1 LLFLLTQFVSYNSAG
16 ILHELVE
23 CLSTAHLHPSKSR
36 AEAVT
41 AATAVW
47 DALLGIAVLGVCS
60 STMFLF
66 MVLGA
71 AVRWRRGARA
81 AQKAAAATPQSSLPA
96 VTIFKPVHGMEAR
109 LEENLES
116 FFEQNYP
123 SFEIILGARD
133 ANDAGLKVAGK
144 LCQRYPQVKS
154 RIVVSG
160 PPTWPN
166 AKVFSLSKMIP
177 LSADDYFVIS
187 DSDVQVSPDFL
198 RSVIPALLDSR
209 IGLVTCP
216 YRGVPAGDFW
226 STLEALGM
234 SVEMPSGVMVADMLE
249 GIRFALGP
257 AVALRREGLEKIG
270 GIAATADYYSDD
282 FVLGNLIWAVGY
294 KVIFSHHIIQHV
306 LTPRS
311 LKRTLGDQLRWM
323 KSTRFSRPLGHVGT
337 GLTYA
342 VPFGVLGLVAG
353 AAAGRLALGVG
364 LFAASFVNR
373 VVQSIAVGWGVIG
386 DRRAFY
392 LAWLYPVRDFLGFL
406 TWMGSFGSRTF
417 FWRGETYRF
426 SKGGRIIPQNRPAE
440 SAVGAKL

>member
-1 LLFLLTQFVSYNSAG
+1 M
-16 ILHELVE
+16 
-23 CLSTAHLHPSKSR
+23 
-36 AEAVT
+36 T
-41 AATAVW
+41 AAAVVW
-47 DALLGIAVLGVCS
+47 HVLLGIALLGIFS
-60 STMFLF
+60 STIFLF
-66 MVLGA
+66 MVLVA
-71 AVRWRRGARA
+71 AIRWRRGARA
-81 AQKAAAATPQSSLPA
+81 AQQAAAATPESSLPP
-96 VTIFKPVHGMEAR
+96 VTIFKPVHGMEAQ

-116 FFEQNYP
+116 FFRQDYP
-123 SFEIILGARD
+123 AFEVVLGARD
-133 ANDAGLKVAGK
+133 ANDAGLQLGK
-144 LCQRYPQVKS
+144 KICQRYPHVKS

-177 LSADDYFVIS
+177 GSANHYFVIS
-187 DSDVQVSPDFL
+187 DSDVRVSPDFL
-198 RSVIPALLDSR
+198 RNVIPALLDPD

-216 YRGVPAGDFW
+216 YRGVTAGDFW

-257 AVALRREGLEKIG
+257 AVALRREALEKIG

-282 FVLGNLIWAVGY
+282 FVLGNLIWAAGY
-294 KVIFSHHIIQHV
+294 RVIFSHHIIQHV

-311 LKRTLGDQLRWM
+311 WKRTLGDQLRWM

-342 VPFGVLGLVAG
+342 MPFGVLGLVS
-353 AAAGRLALGVG
+353 AAAMGHWALGFG
-364 LFAASFVNR
+364 LIAAAFVNR
-373 VVQSIAVGWGVIG
+373 VVQSIAVGWGIIG
-386 DRRAFY
+386 DRRALY
-392 LAWLYPVRDFLGFL
+392 LSWLYPVRDLVGFF
-406 TWMGSFGSRTF
+406 TWLASFGSRTF

>member
-1 LLFLLTQFVSYNSAG
+1 
-16 ILHELVE
+16 
-23 CLSTAHLHPSKSR
+23 
-36 AEAVT
+36 VT
-41 AATAVW
+41 ATSVLW
-47 DALLGIAVLGVCS
+47 NVLLGIAVVGVSS
-60 STMFLF
+60 STIFLV
-66 MVLGA
+66 MVLVA

-81 AQKAAAATPQSSLPA
+81 AQMAAAATPESSLPA

-116 FFEQNYP
+116 FFRQDYP
-123 SFEIILGARD
+123 AFEVVLGARD
-133 ANDAGLKVAGK
+133 AGDAGLQVAEK
-144 LCQRYPQVKS
+144 IRQRHPQVKS

-160 PPTWPN
+160 APTWPN

-177 LSADDYFVIS
+177 LSANDYFVIS
-187 DSDVQVSPDFL
+187 DSDVRVSPSFL
-198 RSVIPALLDSR
+198 RDVIPGLLEAR

-216 YRGVPAGDFW
+216 YRGVPAGDIW

-257 AVALRREGLEKIG
+257 AVALRRDALDKIG
-270 GIAATADYYSDD
+270 GIAVTADYYSDD
-282 FVLGNLIWAVGY
+282 FVLGNLIWAAGY

-311 LKRTLGDQLRWM
+311 LTRTLGDQLRWM

-342 VPFGVLGLVAG
+342 VPFGILGLVGGVATG
-353 AAAGRLALGVG
+353 HLGLGVG
-364 LFAASFVNR
+364 LFSAALMNR
-373 VVQSIAVGWGVIG
+373 VVQSAAVGWGVIG
-386 DRRAFY
+386 DRRALF
-392 LAWLYPVRDFLGFL
+392 LSWLYPVRDLLGFL
-406 TWMGSFGSRTF
+406 TWVGSFGSRTF

-426 SKGGRIIPQNRPAE
+426 SQGGRIIPNNRPAE

>member
-1 LLFLLTQFVSYNSAG
+1 
-16 ILHELVE
+16 
-23 CLSTAHLHPSKSR
+23 
-36 AEAVT
+36 VT
-41 AATAVW
+41 AATVVW
-47 DALLGIAVLGVCS
+47 NVLLGVAVVGVCS
-60 STMFLF
+60 STIFLF
-66 MVLGA
+66 MVLVS
-71 AVRWRRGARA
+71 AVRWRQGARA
-81 AQKAAAATPQSSLPA
+81 AQKAAAATPESSLPA
-96 VTIFKPVHGMEAR
+96 VTILKPVHGMEAQ

-116 FFEQNYP
+116 FFGQNYP
-123 SFEIILGARD
+123 SFDVVLGARD
-133 ANDAGLKVAGK
+133 CSDAGLQVAEKVRRRHPG
-144 LCQRYPQVKS
+144 VKS
-154 RIVVSG
+154 RVVVSG

-177 LSADDYFVIS
+177 LSANDYFVIS
-187 DSDVQVSPDFL
+187 DSDVRVSPDFL
-198 RSVIPALLDSR
+198 RNVIPALLDAR

-257 AVALRREGLEKIG
+257 AVALRRDGLEKIG

-282 FVLGNLIWAVGY
+282 FVLGNLIWAAGY

-353 AAAGRLALGVG
+353 AATGHVALGVG
-364 LFAASFVNR
+364 LFAAAFVNR
-373 VVQSIAVGWGVIG
+373 VVQSVAVGWGVIG
-386 DRRAFY
+386 DRRALY
-392 LAWLYPVRDFLGFL
+392 LSLLYPVRDFLGFL
-406 TWMGSFGSRTF
+406 TWAGSFSSRTF
-417 FWRGETYRF
+417 FWRGETYKF
-426 SKGGRIIPQNRPAE
+426 SKGGRIVPQNRAAE

>member
-1 LLFLLTQFVSYNSAG
+1 MTGA
-16 ILHELVE
+16 
-23 CLSTAHLHPSKSR
+23 
-36 AEAVT
+36 T
-41 AATAVW
+41 AAW
-47 DALLGIAVLGVCS
+47 DVLLGVAILGVCS
-60 STMFLF
+60 STIFLL
-66 MVLGA
+66 MVLLA
-71 AVRWRRGARA
+71 ALRWRQAARA
-81 AQKAAAATPQSSLPA
+81 ERKTALATPPSSLPP
-96 VTIFKPVHGMEAR
+96 VTIFKPVHGIEAQ

-116 FFEQNYP
+116 FFRQDYP
-123 SFEIILGARD
+123 AFDIVIGARD
-133 ANDAGLKVAGK
+133 SSDAGLQLAERIR
-144 LCQRYPQVKS
+144 QRHPEVKS

-177 LSADDYFVIS
+177 SSTNDYFVIS

-198 RSVIPALLDSR
+198 REVIPTLLNNK
-209 IGLVTCP
+209 IGLITCP

-257 AVALRREGLEKIG
+257 AVALRHDALDKIG

-282 FVLGNLIWAVGY
+282 FVLGNLIWAAGY

-323 KSTRFSRPLGHVGT
+323 KSTRFSRPLGHMGT

-353 AAAGRLALGVG
+353 AATGRLCAGSWIVRRGIRESGSPIDRGWLGGHRRPQGVVSVVALSGPRFPGLPHLGGQLHQSNLLLARRNVQVQQGRKNRSAKSRGRECGRGEAVG
-364 LFAASFVNR
+364 L
-373 VVQSIAVGWGVIG
+373 
-386 DRRAFY
+386 
-392 LAWLYPVRDFLGFL
+392 
-406 TWMGSFGSRTF
+406 
-417 FWRGETYRF
+417 
-426 SKGGRIIPQNRPAE
+426 
-440 SAVGAKL
+440 GA

>member
-1 LLFLLTQFVSYNSAG
+1 M
-16 ILHELVE
+16 
-23 CLSTAHLHPSKSR
+23 
-36 AEAVT
+36 T
-41 AATAVW
+41 AAMAVW
-47 DALLGIAVLGVCS
+47 DVLLGVAILGICS
-60 STMFLF
+60 STVFLF
-66 MVLGA
+66 MVLA
-71 AVRWRRGARA
+71 AAIRWRRGARV
-81 AQKAAAATPQSSLPA
+81 AQRAATSTPGSSLPA
-96 VTIFKPVHGMEAR
+96 VTIFKPVHGIEAQ

-116 FFEQNYP
+116 FFRQDYP
-123 SFEIILGARD
+123 SFEIILGAREAD
-133 ANDAGLKVAGK
+133 DAGLQVAERVR
-144 LCQRYPQVKS
+144 QRYPQVKS
-154 RIVVSG
+154 RVVVSG
-160 PPTWPN
+160 PPAWPN

-177 LSADDYFVIS
+177 LSANEYFVIS
-187 DSDVQVSPDFL
+187 DSDVQVSPRFL
-198 RSVIPALLDSR
+198 RDVIPALLDAR

-234 SVEMPSGVMVADMLE
+234 SVEMPSGVMVADMME

-257 AVALRREGLEKIG
+257 AVAFRRDGLEKIG
-270 GIAATADYYSDD
+270 GIAAIADYYSDD
-282 FVLGNLIWAVGY
+282 FVLGNLIWAAGY

-353 AAAGRLALGVG
+353 AATGRLALGVG
-364 LFAASFVNR
+364 LFAAAFVNR

-386 DRRAFY
+386 DRRALY
-392 LAWLYPVRDFLGFL
+392 LSWLYPLRDFLGFL
-406 TWMGSFGSRTF
+406 TWAGSFSSRTF

>member
-1 LLFLLTQFVSYNSAG
+1 M
-16 ILHELVE
+16 
-23 CLSTAHLHPSKSR
+23 TATTL
-36 AEAVT
+36 
-41 AATAVW
+41 W
-47 DALLGIAVLGVCS
+47 NMLLGIAVLGVFS
-60 STMFLF
+60 STIFLF
-66 MVLGA
+66 MVLVA
-71 AVRWRRGARA
+71 AIRWREGART
-81 AQKAAAATPQSSLPA
+81 AQRSAVKIPETSLPS
-96 VTIFKPVHGMEAR
+96 VTIFKPVHGMEAE
-109 LEENLES
+109 LEKNLES
-116 FFEQNYP
+116 FFQQNYP
-123 SFEIILGARD
+123 SFEIVLGAREAD
-133 ANDAGLKVAGK
+133 DAGLQVAERIR
-144 LCQRYPQVKS
+144 QRHPQVKS
-154 RIVVSG
+154 RIVASG

-177 LSADDYFVIS
+177 LSANDYFVIS

-198 RSVIPALLDSR
+198 RDVIPTLLNSK

-257 AVALRREGLEKIG
+257 AVALRRDALDKIG

-282 FVLGNLIWAVGY
+282 FVLGNLIWAAGY

-342 VPFGVLGLVAG
+342 VPFGILGLVAG
-353 AAAGRLALGVG
+353 IATGRLWLGIG
-364 LFAASFVNR
+364 LFAAAFVNR
-373 VVQSIAVGWGVIG
+373 IVQSVAVGWGIVG
-386 DRRAFY
+386 DRRALY
-392 LAWLYPVRDFLGFL
+392 LSWLYPVRDCLGFL
-406 TWMGSFGSRTF
+406 TWAGSFTSRTF

-426 SKGGRIIPQNRPAE
+426 SKGGRIVPQNRAAE

>member
-1 LLFLLTQFVSYNSAG
+1 
-16 ILHELVE
+16 
-23 CLSTAHLHPSKSR
+23 
-36 AEAVT
+36 VT
-41 AATAVW
+41 AAALLRHV
-47 DALLGIAVLGVCS
+47 LLGIALLGVFS
-60 STMFLF
+60 STVFLF
-66 MVLGA
+66 MVLVA
-71 AVRWRRGARA
+71 AMLWQRGARA
-81 AQKAAAATPQSSLPA
+81 ARQAAAATPESSLPP

-116 FFEQNYP
+116 FFQQDYP
-123 SFEIILGARD
+123 AFEVVLGARD
-133 ANDAGLKVAGK
+133 ANDAGLQLADNIRR
-144 LCQRYPQVKS
+144 RYPQVSS

-160 PPTWPN
+160 PPSWPN

-177 LSADDYFVIS
+177 GSANDCLVIS
-187 DSDVQVSPDFL
+187 DSDVRVSPDFL
-198 RSVIPALLDSR
+198 RSVIPALLDPKV
-209 IGLVTCP
+209 GLVTCP
-216 YRGVPAGDFW
+216 YRGVTAGDFW

-234 SVEMPSGVMVADMLE
+234 SVEMPSGVMVAEMLE

-257 AVALRREGLEKIG
+257 AVALRRDALDKIG

-282 FVLGNLIWAVGY
+282 FVLGNLIWAAGY

-342 VPFGVLGLVAG
+342 MPFGVLGLISA
-353 AAAGRLALGVG
+353 AAAGHWTLGIGLLAAA
-364 LFAASFVNR
+364 FANR
-373 VVQSIAVGWGVIG
+373 VVQSIAVGWGIIG
-386 DRRAFY
+386 DRRALY
-392 LAWLYPVRDFLGFL
+392 LSWLYPVRDLLGFF
-406 TWMGSFGSRTF
+406 TWLASFGSRTF

-426 SKGGRIIPQNRPAE
+426 SKGGRIIPQNRAAE